1 MSERVYEIGFATL
14 EDFRE
19 HDWGQQRD
27 TKGQQSDY
35 ILTRRFIVAA
45 AAAGV
50 EENANDEHHIDE
62 YGYLSSIVLIH
73 LQ

>member
-1 MSERVYEIGFATL
+1 MSERVYKIGFATL

-35 ILTRRFIVAA
+35 HS
-45 AAAGV
+45 
-50 EENANDEHHIDE
+50 DEAF
-62 YGYLSSIVLIH
+62 YCSSSSEG
-73 LQ
+73 

>member
-1 MSERVYEIGFATL
+1 LSERVYEIGFATL

-62 YGYLSSIVLIH
+62 HGKTEHTIS
-73 LQ
+73 